1 MHHHSEKDE
10 FEPHG
15 LLFLLYIKENS
26 RINPFV
32 FTHLF
37 LHILTFKYLFSVS
50 LYLKLMIIIKG
61 KIKRA

>member
-37 LHILTFKYLFSVS
+37 LHIDYQ
-50 LYLKLMIIIKG
+50 IIIFSFSLSQAHDYNKG
-61 KIKRA
+61 ENKRA

>member
-26 RINPFV
+26 RINHFV
-32 FTHLF
+32 
-37 LHILTFKYLFSVS
+37 LHIYFYTYWLSNYYFRFLFISS
-50 LYLKLMIIIKG
+50 PW
-61 KIKRA
+61 